1 RRSAV
6 GGYQLSTADGQA
18 STAQCKAPAAYVP
31 PFATVEHRPLTDG
44 TTNNRRRLPFAVC
57 RLPGAATGDI
67 DDPSSQPTND
77 AHRARSRVGANR
89 RSPKR

>member
-1 RRSAV
+1 M
-6 GGYQLSTADGQA
+6 
-18 STAQCKAPAAYVP
+18 P
-31 PFATVEHRPLTDG
+31 PFATVEHRPLIDG
-44 TTNNRRRLPFAVC
+44 TTSNRR